1 MQVGIIAAFIAL
13 WRRKPRW
20 DQDHVDTDEN
30 LPTIYWDPEDP
41 KLGEINIMGMTLLN
55 SISISCNQ
63 KRQKVLKKLRNVKVR

>member
-1 MQVGIIAAFIAL
+1 MGIFLQVGIIAAFIAL

-55 SISISCNQ
+55 SISWNRWS
-63 KRQKVLKKLRNVKVR
+63 KTSKTF